1 MRNCLLR
8 SWVNNSLGAHG
19 RRTRRLFALLLS
31 PVVGACAGNDPAQP
45 GLTMS
50 GALSVERARS
60 ADYDYLISIKSQKG
74 LGINID
80 DQAAR
85 DRLAL
90 QTLKDQCEAPEI
102 VKETVSRGD
111 EYLFGNSPRT
121 YKIEVKC

>member
-1 MRNCLLR
+1 MRL
-8 SWVNNSLGAHG
+8 WGNSALGAYG
-19 RRTRRLFALLLS
+19 RRATRLFALIVS
-31 PVVGACAGNDPAQP
+31 PVVAACAANDPVQP
-45 GLTMS
+45 GLTATD
-50 GALSVERARS
+50 ALSVERSRS
-60 ADYDYLISIKSQKG
+60 SDYDYLITIKSQKG

-111 EYLFGNSPRT
+111 EYLIGNSPRT
-121 YKIEVKC
+121 YKIQVKC